1 MIGEIN
7 IGGVF
12 IPSIVIWSI
21 LAFVI
26 LYLIRRILA
35 YYGFYQWIWQQ
46 ALFNTALFVILLGCI
61 IFLVTAL
68 LFSY

>member
-21 LAFVI
+21 IAFVI

-35 YYGFYQWIWQQ
+35 YYQCYQWIWQQ
-46 ALFNTALFVILLGCI
+46 ALFNTALFIILLGGI
-61 IFLVTAL
+61 TFLVTAL
-68 LFSY
+68 TF